1 MRGTCCTTINPK
13 RWPFTWLHI
22 SRDRKPLPREKIEP
36 SDKAPAIGCRAFL
49 PYFTPRFAGFHM
61 DIELINALGTQ
72 IADLTQRTAE
82 LRRYL

>member
-1 MRGTCCTTINPK
+1 MER
-13 RWPFTWLHI
+13 
-22 SRDRKPLPREKIEP
+22 

-49 PYFTPRFAGFHM
+49 PYSTPRFAGFHM